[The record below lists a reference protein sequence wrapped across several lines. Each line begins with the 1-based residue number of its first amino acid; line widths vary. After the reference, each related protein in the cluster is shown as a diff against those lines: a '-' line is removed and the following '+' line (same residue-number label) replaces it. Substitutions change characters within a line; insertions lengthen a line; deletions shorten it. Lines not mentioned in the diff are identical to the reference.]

1 MRKFFLLLGVLVA
14 TFASFAQTAPPQI
27 IINQD
32 GDVHPWNHLRVNNGP
47 ETFQFAIVTDRTGGL
62 RRGIFPDAVK
72 KLNLLQPE
80 FVMSVGDLISGYT
93 EDTAVIAA
101 EWKEFNGFIG
111 NLQMPFFYV
120 PGNHDYINPVMAA
133 EWKKR
138 YGKDYYHFV
147 YKDVLFLCLNSE
159 EKMRGAGKGFIDEP
173 QLAYIEKALKE
184 NPNVKWTL
192 LFLHQPLW
200 DQEDSGKWPEVEKL
214 LEGRKH
220 TVYAGHRHRY
230 VKYERN
236 NSRYFILAT
245 TGGGSNLRGPR
256 FGEFDHVV
264 WITMTDDGPIMAN
277 LLLDGIWD
285 ENVNTEGMHL
295 FTEGILTKHPLE
307 IEAMLVEGNTFS
319 EGKLNLR
326 ITNDSDIPMDAE
338 VAVSSNDKLWAMS
351 EAFNKTIEPNSVEL
365 VSVPI
370 KASGTLTVAD
380 ISPLEVKT
388 TMTYRS
394 DKYPE
399 LVINQTHAIKPEMW
413 FNISRQKK
421 KIQVDGNLKEWDK
434 LENKVGASAIVVADP
449 FSHKG
454 AEDCSFDFGV
464 RYDDDF
470 VYAAITVTDD
480 QLEAVAGRG
489 ITNQEAF
496 AIFLDGRPLKE
507 SAGIPSGDIFQDY
520 LLIAVPLPQNK
531 DPQIYRKDWL
541 PEGVAVAT
549 QAVSGGYTAE
559 VAIPVSYLN
568 ELQGGNWK
576 HFRLNVVVSDSDRE
590 GKHQASLFWQPDWRG
605 KEPLVGAGMFRKE

>member
-1 MRKFFLLLGVLVA
+1 MKKLLLLLSVLA
-14 TFASFAQTAPPQI
+14 TIGAFAQTTPPQI

-62 RRGIFPDAVK
+62 RRGIFPDAVN

-93 EDTAVIAA
+93 EDTTVIAE

-159 EKMRGAGKGFIDEP
+159 EKMRGSGKGYIDEP

-184 NPNVKWTL
+184 NPDVRWTL

-200 DQEDSGKWPEVEKL
+200 DQADNGKWPEVEKL

-236 NSRYFILAT
+236 NNRYFILAT

-277 LLLDGIWD
+277 LLLNGIWD
-285 ENVNTEGMHL
+285 ENVNTEDMHL
-295 FTEGILTKHPLE
+295 FTEGILAKHPLE

-319 EGKLNLR
+319 EGSLNLR

-338 VAVSSNDKLWAMS
+338 VAVSSNEKLWA
-351 EAFNKTIEPNSVEL
+351 ATAGFTKTIEPNSVEL
-365 VSVPI
+365 VTIPV
-370 KASGTLTVAD
+370 KTSGAQAVAD
-380 ISPLEVKT
+380 FAPMEVKT
-388 TMTYRS
+388 TMTYHS

-399 LVINQTHAIKPEMW
+399 LVLNQTLAIKPEMW
-413 FNISRQKK
+413 HNISRQKK
-421 KIQVDGNLKEWDK
+421 KIQVDGNLKDWDK
-434 LENKVGASAIVVADP
+434 LENTVGDAAIVIADP

-454 AEDCSFDFGV
+454 TEDCSFDFGV
-464 RYDDDF
+464 RYDDEF
-470 VYAAITVTDD
+470 VYAAIKVTDD
-480 QLEAVAGRG
+480 QLESVTGGG
-489 ITNQEAF
+489 ITSQEAF
-496 AIFLDGRPLKE
+496 AIFLDARPLKE
-507 SAGIPSGDIFQDY
+507 SAGIPSGDIFKDY
-520 LLIAVPLPQNK
+520 LMIAVPLPQNK
-531 DPQIYRKDWL
+531 DPQIYRKDRL
-541 PEGVAVAT
+541 PDGVAVAT

-568 ELQGGNWK
+568 DLQGGSWK

-590 GKHQASLFWQPDWRG
+590 GKHKTSLFWQPDWRG
-605 KEPLVGAGMFRKE
+605 KDPLLGSGMFRKE

>member
-1 MRKFFLLLGVLVA
+1 MRNLFLLLGVLVA
-14 TFASFAQTAPPQI
+14 TSASFAQTAPPQI

-32 GDVHPWNHLRVNNGP
+32 GEVHPWNHLNVNNGP

-173 QLAYIEKALKE
+173 QLAYIKKALAE
-184 NPNVKWTL
+184 NPHVKWTL

-277 LLLDGIWD
+277 LLLNGIWD

-295 FTEGILTKHPLE
+295 FTEGILTKHPLQM
-307 IEAMLVEGNTFS
+307 EAMLVEGNTFS
-319 EGKLNLR
+319 EGKINLR
-326 ITNDSDIPMDAE
+326 ISNDSDVPMKAE
-338 VAVSSNDKLWAMS
+338 VSVSSNEILWAATDGYS
-351 EAFNKTIEPNSVEL
+351 KTLEPNTVEI
-365 VSVPI
+365 VSIPL
-370 KASGTLTVAD
+370 KTSGATGINTL
-380 ISPLEVKT
+380 SPVKVNA
-388 TMTYRS
+388 TMTYHS

-399 LVINQTHAIKPEMW
+399 LVLNQTHSLKPEKW
-413 FNISRQKK
+413 FTAVQQKK
-421 KIQVDGNLKEWDK
+421 KIEVDGNLKEWDK
-434 LENKVGASAIVVADP
+434 LENTVGESAIVMADP
-449 FSHKG
+449 FSHQG
-454 AEDCSFDFGV
+454 TADCAFDFGV
-464 RYDDDF
+464 RYDDKF
-470 VYAAITVTDD
+470 VYAAIKVTDD
-480 QLEAVAGRG
+480 QLEETTGRG
-489 ITNQEAF
+489 MTNQEGFAF
-496 AIFLDGRPLKE
+496 FLDARPMKE
-507 SAGIPSGDIFQDY
+507 SAGIVSGEIFQDY
-520 LLIAVPLPQNK
+520 LLIAVPQPQKQNPSIYLKDRLPGG
-531 DPQIYRKDWL
+531 I
-541 PEGVAVAT
+541 VVAT

-568 ELQGGNWK
+568 ELQGGSWK
-576 HFRLNVVVSDSDRE
+576 HFRLNVVASDSDRE

-605 KEPLVGAGMFRKE
+605 KEPLLGAGMFRKQ